1 MTTAPHPSV
10 YILEEMAARGWST
23 TILALAMP
31 GNSSANYAAMVVYLT
46 IGPNDPSV
54 RISKETA
61 VALAQAFDVAPEL
74 FTNLER
80 AWLRAHGAEL

>member
-23 TILALAMP
+23 IILALAMP

-46 IGPNDPSV
+46 IGPSDPCI

-61 VALAQAFDVAPEL
+61 AALAQAFDVAPEL
-74 FTNLER
+74 FTNMER
-80 AWLRAHGAEL
+80 SWLAGERGE

>member
-1 MTTAPHPSV
+1 MTPAPHPSV
-10 YILEEMAARGWST
+10 YIREEMAARGWST

-46 IGPNDPSV
+46 IGPNDPSI

-74 FTNLER
+74 FLNLER
-80 AWLRAHGAEL
+80 AWLAGERGE